1 MRIIPILT
9 AGAVSVFLYAL
20 VIEREALLAF
30 ASGPDTTD
38 ADTGTKTSEAAPE
51 AADKTKDE
59 DRVRV
64 VALRSTARN
73 INSAVVLR
81 GRTAAKRQVE
91 VRAETTARVISAPLR
106 KGKHVHEGDVL
117 CKLDTGTRPAELSE
131 AKARLTEAKAR
142 HPEAEARLQE
152 AHALLREAQINLTAA
167 EKLSKDGYASETRLA
182 AAEAA
187 ERTALASIASAESGL
202 SATAAGI
209 EAAAAGISAAEKE
222 LEHVTILAPFDGLLE
237 SDSAE
242 LGSLLQPGSLCAT
255 VIQLDEIKL
264 VGFVPEADVDRV
276 TTGAIARAKLA
287 SGAEVEGRVTFV
299 SRSADSETRTFE
311 VEITVPNADLSIR
324 DGQTADISIE
334 APGTKAHLLPQ
345 SSLTLNNIG
354 QLGVR
359 LVGQDERVDFM
370 PVTLIGDTTEGVWL
384 EGLPETVSVIIVG
397 QEFVTKGVAVHT
409 TFKEAF

>member
-1 MRIIPILT
+1 MRVIPILT
-9 AGAVSVFLYAL
+9 AGTVSVFLYAL
-20 VIEREALLAF
+20 VIERDALLAF
-30 ASGPDTTD
+30 ARGSDTPAAETP
-38 ADTGTKTSEAAPE
+38 SAAPAVE
-51 AADKTKDE
+51 EIPE

-64 VALRSTARN
+64 VALRSTARD

-81 GRTAAKRQVE
+81 GRTSAKRQVE

-106 KGKHVHEGDVL
+106 KGKHIAEGDEL
-117 CKLDTGTRPAELSE
+117 CILDPGTRPAELSE
-131 AKARLTEAKAR
+131 ARARLAEAKAR

-152 AHALLREAQINLTAA
+152 AHALLKEAEINLTAA
-167 EKLSKDGYASETRLA
+167 QKLSVEGYASETRLA

-187 ERTALASIASAESGL
+187 QRTALAAIAGAESGL

-209 EAAAAGISAAEKE
+209 EAAAAGVSAAEKE
-222 LEHVTILAPFDGLLE
+222 LNHVTILAPFDGLLE

-264 VGFVPEADVDRV
+264 VGFVPEAEVDRV

-311 VEITVPNADLSIR
+311 VEITVANEDLSIR

-345 SSLTLNNIG
+345 SALTLNQEG

-359 LVGQDERVDFM
+359 LVGADQHVQFSAVD
-370 PVTLIGDTTEGVWL
+370 LIGDTTEGVWL
-384 EGLPETVSVIIVG
+384 GGLPESANVIVVG
-397 QEFVTKGVAVHT
+397 QEFVTQGVAVHT
-409 TFKEAF
+409 TYKEAF